1 MPIDIQSIIDYT
13 KIYQDIELAS
23 GIGELKKDPKQLAL
37 FLQNQQDNVF
47 KNVVKQ
53 KEDTFQKVYG
63 DLNRAGKSQ
72 ESVLL
77 YNLRNKQL
85 ADVQEQVYTNQKHNA
100 DAVTE
105 DKSMANRKNEMN
117 EWTVNNK
124 KDTLFVFSSLFLML
138 SGLTLI
144 TVLYRM
150 SLISPYLWSFF
161 AAFMVIIFTIIV
173 VRRSQYTNVLRDKRY
188 WNKQIFPSQ
197 YGQIQA
203 ICPGLTSQIQSGINS
218 ASQSMNQG
226 IATATQGLATAAA
239 GASQGLASASQELTA
254 K

>member
-1 MPIDIQSIIDYT
+1 MPADIQSIIDYT
-13 KIYQDIELAS
+13 NIYQDIELAS
-23 GIGELKKDPKQLAL
+23 GIGELKKDPNQLAL

-72 ESVLL
+72 ESVLM

-105 DKSMANRKNEMN
+105 DKSMAHRKNEMN
-117 EWTVNNK
+117 EWSVNNK

-138 SGLTLI
+138 TGLTLI

-150 SLISPYLWSFF
+150 SLISPYLWGFF
-161 AAFMVIIFTIIV
+161 AAFMIIIFTIIV

-203 ICPGLTSQIQSGINS
+203 ICPGLTTQIQSGIDT
-218 ASQSMNQG
+218 ASQGIKQG
-226 IATATQGLATAAA
+226 MAAGSAGLSRGLAAGSESLAA
-239 GASQGLASASQELTA
+239 GSQGLAA